1 MAPVIEFDNLSASYF
16 AGLVRRET
24 PAVRSVSFQ
33 VQVGEVFGFLGPNG
47 AGKTTSIHVLMGFL
61 FPTGGSA
68 RLFGLPAGDQEAR
81 RRVGFLP
88 ENFAFHRF
96 LTASGLL
103 RFHRRLAGIKVDAAG
118 EERLVQDLLRRV
130 KLEAQSKVRI
140 GRFSRG
146 MLQRIGLA
154 QALLGDPDLLVL
166 DEPTSGLDPLGRKE
180 VRELILELKKRG
192 KSVFLSSHL
201 LPEIELVCDRV
212 AVIDKGS
219 LKHVGTI
226 AELSSDA
233 SLVELVISG
242 LPLGEPAAEELRAWI
257 AAAGGEVASQGNQVK
272 VVIAAAHKR
281 AVLEKVWACGADVK
295 SLNPLRSSLEELFLR
310 LVGNS

>member
-24 PAVRSVSFQ
+24 PAVRGVSFQ
-33 VQVGEVFGFLGPNG
+33 VQAGEVFGFLGPNG

-68 RLFGLPAGDQEAR
+68 RLFGLPAGDREAR

-96 LTASGLL
+96 LTAAGLL
-103 RFHRRLAGIKVDAAG
+103 RFHRRLAGIKMDGAG
-118 EERLVQDLLRRV
+118 EQRLVQDLLHRV
-130 KLEAQSKVRI
+130 KLEAQSDIRI

-146 MLQRIGLA
+146 MIQRIGLA
-154 QALLGDPDLLVL
+154 QTLLGDPDLLVL
-166 DEPTSGLDPLGRKE
+166 DEPTSGLDPVGRKE
-180 VRELILELKKRG
+180 VRELILELKKCG
-192 KSVFLSSHL
+192 KTVFLSSHL
-201 LPEIELVCDRV
+201 LSEIELVCDRV

-219 LKHVGTI
+219 LKHIGRI
-226 AELSSDA
+226 SELTSDA
-233 SLVELVISG
+233 SLIELVISG
-242 LPLGEPAAEELRAWI
+242 LPWGEPAAEDLYAWI
-257 AAAGGEVASQGNQVK
+257 AAAGGQVASQGNQVK
-272 VVIAAAHKR
+272 VVIGAAHKR
-281 AVLEKVWACGADVK
+281 ALLEKVWASGADVD
-295 SLNPLRSSLEELFLR
+295 SLNPRRSTLEDLFLK